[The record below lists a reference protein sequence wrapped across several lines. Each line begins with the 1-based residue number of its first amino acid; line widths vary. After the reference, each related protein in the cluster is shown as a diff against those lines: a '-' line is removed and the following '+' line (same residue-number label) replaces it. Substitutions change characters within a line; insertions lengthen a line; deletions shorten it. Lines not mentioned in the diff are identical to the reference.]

1 MKSMSTFRH
10 YFKIFLNILIPC
22 ISLILLFWLGPKLIV
37 FFMPFILGFLL
48 AKMANPLVAFISDKC
63 KVRRKAVS
71 VFVIIVVLGII
82 ALIIYGI
89 GSFLGR
95 QAAGFIEDMPK
106 MWEAAEVQLSK
117 AAARF
122 TKLYDRLPVD
132 LKDTLISLQTSL
144 DGYISGIMT
153 EISTPTVSAIGNAA
167 KHIPNI
173 IIGIIMCFLSAYFF
187 IADKDYMGNFLKKYL
202 PDFILI
208 KWDLVWG
215 SLMRSV
221 GGYFKAQLKIE
232 IWMYLLLYLGL
243 VIAGVDY
250 AALVALGIAVLDFLP
265 IFGTGTVLIP
275 WAVIELLSGDYI
287 RFIIFLV
294 LWGGG
299 QLLRQIIQPK
309 IMGDSMGMPPIP
321 TLFLLYIG
329 WKLSGVWGMIFALP
343 VAIIILNLNE
353 AGIFDQ
359 AKTSVRYLVRDINIF
374 RKFTPDDEDFGR

>member
-1 MKSMSTFRH
+1 MKSMNTFRH

-22 ISLILLFWLGPKLIV
+22 VSLILIFWLGPKLII
-37 FFMPFILGFLL
+37 FFWPFVIGFLM

-63 KVRRKAVS
+63 KIRRKAVS
-71 VFVIIVVLGII
+71 VFVIIVVLGVI

-95 QAAGFIEDMPK
+95 QAAGFIVDLPR
-106 MWEAAEVQLSK
+106 MWEAAEGQLSK
-117 AAARF
+117 AAAHF
-122 TKLYDRLPVD
+122 TKLYNKLPAD
-132 LKDTLISLQTSL
+132 LKETLLSLQASL
-144 DGYISGIMT
+144 DEYISGIMA
-153 EISTPTVSAIGNAA
+153 EISTPTVNAIGNAA
-167 KHIPNI
+167 KHIPNM
-173 IIGIIMCFLSAYFF
+173 IIGTIMCFLSAYFF
-187 IADKDYMGNFLKKYL
+187 IADKDYTGNFLRKYV

-208 KWDLVWG
+208 KWDLIWG

-250 AALVALGIAVLDFLP
+250 AALVALGIAFLDFLP

-275 WAVIELLSGDYI
+275 WAVIEVLSGDYI
-287 RFIIFLV
+287 RTIIFLV

-321 TLFLLYIG
+321 TLFLLYLG
-329 WKLSGVWGMIFALP
+329 WKVSGVWGMIFALP
-343 VAIIILNLNE
+343 IAIIILNLNE
-353 AGIFDQ
+353 AGIFEQ
-359 AKTSVRYLVRDINIF
+359 AKTSVRYLVRDVNVF
-374 RKFTPDDEDFGR
+374 RKFTPDDEDFNQ

>member
-1 MKSMSTFRH
+1 MSTFRH
-10 YFKIFLNILIPC
+10 YFKIILNILIPC

-37 FFMPFILGFLL
+37 FFMPFVLGFLL

-63 KVRRKAVS
+63 QIRRKAVS
-71 VFVIIVVLGII
+71 AFVIVMVLGILV
-82 ALIIYGI
+82 LIIYGI

-95 QAAGFIEDMPK
+95 QAAGFIEDLPQ
-106 MWEAAEVQLSK
+106 MWDAAEIELSK
-117 AAARF
+117 AAAHF
-122 TKLYDRLPVD
+122 TKLYNKFPSD
-132 LKDTLISLQTSL
+132 LKDTLMSLQTSL
-144 DGYISGIMT
+144 DGYISDIMT
-153 EISTPTVSAIGNAA
+153 KISTPTVSAIGNAA

-187 IADKDYMGNFLKKYL
+187 IADKDYMSNFLKKYM
-202 PDFILI
+202 PDFILL

-359 AKTSVRYLVRDINIF
+359 AKTSVRYLIRDVNVF
-374 RKFTPDDEDFGR
+374 RKYTPDDEDFNS

>member
-22 ISLILLFWLGPKLIV
+22 VSLILLFWLGPKLIV

-122 TKLYDRLPVD
+122 TKLYDRLPAD

-144 DGYISGIMT
+144 DGYISGIMA